1 MAQAFIHKV
10 ALSLPIAT
18 SVDQFWEAIIAGE
31 DSIRPNDVLS
41 KNDRVL
47 WTSHFDPLFWE
58 NLGALYGS
66 FAKFEL
72 LLIHTL
78 QQVDFTTFPE
88 NGCIIFSTTKGNID
102 ALNQSDTAI
111 HTSIQKVLNYFHF
124 KGKYHIV
131 SNACISG
138 VLAINMAQRFIKANI
153 HQDVLVIGA
162 DLVSGFVLD
171 GFNSFQ
177 AIAKEKCKPFDADRD
192 GINLGEGAAAIWL
205 SNITNEISVVGTGA
219 SNDANHLSG
228 PSRTGEEL
236 ASAIL
241 HCMSQ
246 TQVKPADIDIIST
259 HGTATVYNDEMESK
273 ALAVASVTH
282 AAVHSLKS
290 YIGHTLGAAGVIETI
305 MLAESMLR
313 QTTIP
318 TLRYAT
324 NGVPHEL
331 NIHSSPE
338 EKKIKYAL
346 KTASGFG
353 GCNAALLLAK
363 EK

>member
-1 MAQAFIHKV
+1 MAQAYIHRV
-10 ALSLPIAT
+10 ALSLPIAS
-18 SVDQFWEAIIAGE
+18 SVDEFWEAIESGV
-31 DSIRPNDVLS
+31 DSIRPNVALS
-41 KNDRVL
+41 KADRTL
-47 WTSHFDPLFWE
+47 WTSHFEPDFWE
-58 NLGALYGS
+58 GLESLYGS
-66 FAKFEL
+66 FSKFEL

-78 QQVDFTTFPE
+78 HQADFSAFPE
-88 NGCIIFSTTKGNID
+88 NGCVIFSTTKGNIGAINESNTD
-102 ALNQSDTAI
+102 I
-111 HTSIQKVLNYFHF
+111 HTSIQNVLNHFHF

-138 VLAINMAQRFIKANI
+138 VLAINMAQRFIKAQI

-171 GFNSFQ
+171 GFHSFQ
-177 AIAKEKCKPFDADRD
+177 AIAKEKCKPFDASRD

-205 SNITNEISVVGTGA
+205 NDQPNQIKIVGTGA

-236 ASAIL
+236 ASAIQ
-241 HCMSQ
+241 HCIRQ
-246 TQVKPADIDIIST
+246 ANINPADIQCIST

-273 ALAVASVTH
+273 ALALASVTH

-305 MLAESMLR
+305 LLAESMHR
-313 QTTIP
+313 NCSIP
-318 TLRYAT
+318 TLRYET

-331 NIHSSPE
+331 NIHTAPTP
-338 EKKIKYAL
+338 IHIQYAL